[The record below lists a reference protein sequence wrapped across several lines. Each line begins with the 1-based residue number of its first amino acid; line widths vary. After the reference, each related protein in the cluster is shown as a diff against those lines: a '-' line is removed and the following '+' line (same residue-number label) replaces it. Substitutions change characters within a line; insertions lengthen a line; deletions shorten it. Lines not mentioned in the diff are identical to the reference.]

1 MDSQFNE
8 NKLIEIF
15 IDVDD
20 FCLKA
25 ATWLAK
31 TKEKHNFEWRSKL
44 HYSEAMTLMIFYHHS
59 GYKCFQYYYKRLVR
73 TSLKSYFPM
82 VVTYKYFLSFI
93 PKLYPLMHLF
103 VQWRCSQNQR
113 TGQYYVDSKKLP
125 VCHNRRIYANR
136 VFKDIARRGKSS
148 TGWFY
153 GLKIHLVINNLGQVV
168 SFLFT
173 AANFADN
180 NQDVLKT
187 LFKDLKGHCYADKG
201 YITKLFEHFFT
212 NGLKVV
218 TKVRKNM
225 KAKLIQLHERYA
237 LMKRGVIE
245 SVNDILMT
253 VLDIEHTRHRS
264 PVNAIVHMNACLAAY
279 DYLDQKPCVILPNL
293 IEKT

>member
-20 FCLKA
+20 FCKEA
-25 ATWLAK
+25 ATWLAQ
-31 TKEKHNFEWRSKL
+31 TSEKHNFEWRSNL
-44 HYSEAMTLMIFYHHS
+44 HYSEAMTVMIFYHHS

-180 NQDVLKT
+180 NQYVLKT

-293 IEKT
+293 IDKA